1 MLVGR
6 AAMKAG
12 LLLGLGLTG
21 LSLASCATGPDPQV
35 ARRAQSEMLG
45 MPKERLLA
53 CAGVPARQATAGGKE
68 YFTYVE
74 RPAVAAGPGT
84 SIGIGGFGGSSS
96 GVGVGLGF
104 GLPVGGY
111 SSGNGCEATFVLGGG
126 MVEQVSYPA
135 SSDLSAC
142 TPIVQ
147 NCIPP
152 GPR

>member
-1 MLVGR
+1 MSVRRVVMNAGLGLSLGL
-6 AAMKAG
+6 AG
-12 LLLGLGLTG
+12 LL
-21 LSLASCATGPDPQV
+21 LASCATGPDPQV

-68 YFTYVE
+68 YYTYVE
-74 RPAVAAGPGT
+74 RPTAVVGPGT
-84 SIGIGGFGGSSS
+84 SLGIGGFGGSSS

-111 SSGNGCEATFVLGGG
+111 SGGNGCEATVVLGGG
-126 MVEQVSYPA
+126 VVEQISYPA
-135 SSDLSAC
+135 SADLSAC